1 MPWAAVGAAAGAIGS
16 AAVSS
21 ALAPNPNIPGA
32 TATRGPPS
40 FLLNTPSFNETQNSP
55 FSFNVGQSQGVTDQ
69 LGNLAQGVG
78 TANDAITQNINS
90 LTPGFGAITQ
100 ARVNAI
106 ANAAS
111 KATSDLQGNLASR
124 RVLGSSFGQ
133 NAVSQVTQQAGV
145 DTANA
150 QAQSYLEELQQQT
163 SLINQRLNNV
173 TALANQELSQ
183 ANFNTTAGIN
193 LVNGTQQTFQDN
205 AAVIGQLAAANAS
218 GTGAFLQQSG
228 LSGQISNGV
237 QSLGSLVGGAGGGGG
252 GASGG
257 AASTAQLNT
266 MFTGA
271 AGFGGNS

>member
-1 MPWAAVGAAAGAIGS
+1 MPWAVAGAAAGAIGS

-40 FLLNTPSFNETQNSP
+40 FLLQTPSFGETQQSP
-55 FSFNVGQSQGVTDQ
+55 FAFSINPSAGVTNS

-78 TANDAITQNINS
+78 TANDALTGNLNS

-150 QAQSYLEELQQQT
+150 QAQSYLEELQAST
-163 SLINQRLNNV
+163 NLINQRLNNV
-173 TALANQELSQ
+173 TALANAELSQ

-237 QSLGSLVGGAGGGGG
+237 QSLGSLFSSGGGSTGG
-252 GASGG
+252 GATASGG
-257 AASTAQLNT
+257 GQTVI
-266 MFTGA
+266 GA
-271 AGFGGNS
+271 AGAS